1 VVAFQVKT
9 LKKVGIIS
17 KPSKPELQGIVRDL
31 LQWLAEHGY
40 QAVMDE
46 ETATYLS
53 NEYVVSRDRMCQET
67 LEFVVVLGGDGTL
80 ISAARCVARSGI
92 PILAVNLGSLGFLT
106 EVPLAE
112 MFATLEDVHKGACP
126 IDSRSVMQCERVH
139 DGKVL
144 GHYFALNEIVVSK
157 TQIARLVTLRLEIN
171 GNFVYQTRADG
182 LIVGTP
188 TGSTAYSLSAGG
200 PVMMPHV
207 DAFLV
212 TPVCSHSFT
221 QRPLVTR
228 DDAVVEVVVE
238 SEGESCYLS
247 IDGQIGEPLDHED
260 RIICRKAQH
269 NVKLLRTKR
278 SFFEV
283 LRNKLKWG

>member
-1 VVAFQVKT
+1 VKN
-9 LKKVGIIS
+9 VGIIS
-17 KPSKPELQGIVRDL
+17 KPSKPELQGIIQTL
-31 LQWLAEHGY
+31 LQWLADHDY

-53 NEYVVSRDRMCQET
+53 SERVISRDRMCAEK
-67 LEFVVVLGGDGTL
+67 LEFVIVLGGDGTL
-80 ISAARCVARSGI
+80 ISAARCVSKSDI

-112 MFATLEDVHKGACP
+112 MYATLEDVHKKICP
-126 IDSRSVMQCERVH
+126 IDSRSVVDCELVRG
-139 DGKVL
+139 GKSL
-144 GHYFALNEIVVSK
+144 GHYSALNEVVVSK
-157 TQIARLVTLRLEIN
+157 TEIARLVTLRLEIN

-182 LIVGTP
+182 LIIGTP

-212 TPVCSHSFT
+212 TPVCSHSLT

-238 SEGESCYLS
+238 SEGETCYLS
-247 IDGQIGEPLDHED
+247 IDGQIGEPLDHHD
-260 RIICRKAQH
+260 RIICRKAAH
-269 NVKLLRTKR
+269 KVKLLRTKR
-278 SFFEV
+278 PFFEV

>member
-1 VVAFQVKT
+1 MKN
-9 LKKVGIIS
+9 VGIIS
-17 KPSKPELQGIVRDL
+17 KPSKPELQNIIRDL
-31 LQWLAEHGY
+31 LQWLADHDY

-53 NEYVVSRDRMCQET
+53 NERVVSRDRMCAEK

-80 ISAARCVARSGI
+80 ISAARCVSKSDI

-112 MFATLEDVHKGACP
+112 MYATLEDVHKKVCP
-126 IDSRSVMQCERVH
+126 IDSRAVVDCELVRK
-139 DGKVL
+139 GKSL
-144 GHYFALNEIVVSK
+144 GRYSALNEVVVSK

-182 LIVGTP
+182 LIIGTP

-212 TPVCSHSFT
+212 TPVCSHSLT

-238 SEGESCYLS
+238 SEGETCYLS

-260 RIICRKAQH
+260 RIVCRKAAH
-269 NVKLLRTKR
+269 TVKLLRTKR
-278 SFFEV
+278 PFFEV
-283 LRNKLKWG
+283 LRNKMKWG

>member
-1 VVAFQVKT
+1 LKT
-9 LKKVGIIS
+9 AGIIS
-17 KPSKPELQGIVRDL
+17 KPAKPELREIVRQL
-31 LQWLAEHGY
+31 LQWLEEHGY
-40 QAVMDE
+40 GVVMDQ

-53 NEYVVSRDRMCQET
+53 NERVVAREQISREN
-67 LEFVVVLGGDGTL
+67 LEFVIVLGGDGTL
-80 ISAARCVARSGI
+80 LSAARAVAREEV

-106 EVPLAE
+106 EVPLNE
-112 MFATLEDVHKGACP
+112 LYATLEEVDKKSCP
-126 IDSRSVMQCERVH
+126 VDSRTVMDCELVRG
-139 DGKVL
+139 GKSL
-144 GHYFALNEIVVSK
+144 GHYFALNEVVVSK

-171 GNFVYQTRADG
+171 GNFVYTTRADG

-228 DDAVVEVVVE
+228 SDAVVEVVVE
-238 SEGESCYLS
+238 SDGETCYLS
-247 IDGQIGEPLDHED
+247 IDGQIGEPLDHHD
-260 RIICRKAQH
+260 RIICRKAEHQ
-269 NVKLLRTKR
+269 VKLLRTKR

-283 LRNKLKWG
+283 LRNKLSWG

>member
-1 VVAFQVKT
+1 VKN
-9 LKKVGIIS
+9 VGIIS
-17 KPSKPELQGIVRDL
+17 KPSKPELRNIIRDL
-31 LQWLAEHGY
+31 LQWLADHDY

-53 NEYVVSRDRMCQET
+53 NERVVSRDRMCAEK

-80 ISAARCVARSGI
+80 ISAARCVSKSDV

-112 MFATLEDVHKGACP
+112 MYASLEDVHKKVCP
-126 IDSRSVMQCERVH
+126 IDSRAVVDCELVRK
-139 DGKVL
+139 GKSL
-144 GHYFALNEIVVSK
+144 GHYSALNEVVVSK

-182 LIVGTP
+182 LIIGTP

-212 TPVCSHSFT
+212 TPVCSHSLT

-238 SEGESCYLS
+238 SEGETCYLS

-260 RIICRKAQH
+260 RIVCRKAAH
-269 NVKLLRTKR
+269 TVKLLRTKR
-278 SFFEV
+278 PFFEV
-283 LRNKLKWG
+283 LRNKMKWG

>member
-1 VVAFQVKT
+1 MKN
-9 LKKVGIIS
+9 VGIIS
-17 KPSKPELQGIVRDL
+17 KPSKPELQDVVRKL
-31 LQWLAEHGY
+31 LDWLAEHDY

-53 NEYVVSRDRMCQET
+53 NEHVIPRARMSEQK
-67 LEFVVVLGGDGTL
+67 LEFAIVLGGDGTL
-80 ISAARCVARSGI
+80 LSAARSLAKTEV

-112 MFATLEDVHKGACP
+112 MFVTLEDIHKGVCP
-126 IDSRSVMQCERVH
+126 VDSRTIMDCELVR
-139 DGKVL
+139 DGKRL
-144 GHYFALNEIVVSK
+144 GDYAALNEVVVSK
-157 TQIARLVTLRLEIN
+157 TEIARLVTLRLEIN
-171 GNFVYQTRADG
+171 GNFVYTTRADG
-182 LIVGTP
+182 LIIGTP

-238 SEGESCYLS
+238 SEGETCFLS
-247 IDGQIGEPLDHED
+247 IDGQVGEPLDHHD
-260 RIICRKAQH
+260 RVICRKSKH
-269 NVKLLRTKR
+269 KVRLLRTKR

>member
-1 VVAFQVKT
+1 MQSSKGNP
-9 LKKVGIIS
+9 LKNVGIIS
-17 KPSKPELQGIVRDL
+17 KPSKPELQGIVREL
-31 LQWLAEHGY
+31 LEWLGAHGY
-40 QAVMDE
+40 QAVIDE
-46 ETATYLS
+46 ETAEYLS
-53 NEYVVSRDRMCQET
+53 HEKVIPRHQFCKEK
-67 LEFVVVLGGDGTL
+67 LEFVIVLGGDGTL
-80 ISAARCVARSGI
+80 LSAARCVNAAEI

-112 MFATLEDVHKGACP
+112 LIATLEEVHKGSCP
-126 IDSRSVMQCERVH
+126 VDWRSVIDCELVRG
-139 DGKVL
+139 GKSL
-144 GHYFALNEIVVSK
+144 AHYSALNEIVVAK
-157 TQIARLVTLRLEIN
+157 TEIARLVTLRLEIN
-171 GNFVYQTRADG
+171 SNFVYTSRADG

-207 DAFLV
+207 DAFLI
-212 TPVCSHSFT
+212 TPICSHSFT

-238 SEGESCYLS
+238 SDGETCFLS
-247 IDGQIGEPLDHED
+247 VDGQVGEPLDHHD

-269 NVKLLRTKR
+269 KVKLLRTKR

-283 LRNKLKWG
+283 LHNKLKWG

>member
-1 VVAFQVKT
+1 MKN
-9 LKKVGIIS
+9 VGIIS
-17 KPSKPELQGIVRDL
+17 KPSKPELQGIVKDL
-31 LQWLAEHGY
+31 LQWLSDHDY

-53 NEYVVSRDRMCQET
+53 NERVVPRDRLCGEK

-80 ISAARCVARSGI
+80 ISAARCVSRAET

-112 MFATLEDVHKGACP
+112 MYATLEDVHKKICP
-126 IDSRSVMQCERVH
+126 IDSRSVMDCELVRG
-139 DGKVL
+139 GKSL
-144 GHYFALNEIVVSK
+144 GHYSALNEVVVSK
-157 TQIARLVTLRLEIN
+157 TEIARLVTLRLEIN

-182 LIVGTP
+182 LIIGTP

-238 SEGESCYLS
+238 SEGETCYLS
-247 IDGQIGEPLDHED
+247 IDGQIGEPLDHHD
-260 RIICRKAQH
+260 RIICRKAAH
-269 NVKLLRTKR
+269 KVKLLRTKR
-278 SFFEV
+278 PFFEV

>member
-1 VVAFQVKT
+1 MKT
-9 LKKVGIIS
+9 VGIIS
-17 KPSKPELQGIVRDL
+17 KPSKPELRAIVRDL
-31 LQWLAEHGY
+31 LQWFGEHDY
-40 QAVMDE
+40 DVMMDE

-53 NEYVVSRDRMCQET
+53 NERVVPRDQFCQQD

-80 ISAARCVARSGI
+80 ISAARCVAKSNI
-92 PILAVNLGSLGFLT
+92 PIIAVNLGSLGFLT

-112 MFATLEDVHKGACP
+112 MYATLEDVHKGTCP
-126 IDSRSVMQCERVH
+126 VDSRAVIDCELVR
-139 DGKVL
+139 DGKGM
-144 GHYFALNEIVVSK
+144 GHYFALNEVVVSK

-171 GNFVYQTRADG
+171 GNFVYETRADG

-238 SEGESCYLS
+238 SDGETCYLS
-247 IDGQIGEPLDHED
+247 VDGQIGEPLDHMD
-260 RIICRKAQH
+260 RIICRKANH
-269 NVKLLRTKR
+269 KVRLLRTKR
-278 SFFEV
+278 PFFSV

>member
-1 VVAFQVKT
+1 MKN
-9 LKKVGIIS
+9 VGIIS
-17 KPSKPELQGIVRDL
+17 KPSKPELQNIIRDL
-31 LQWLAEHGY
+31 LQWLADHDY

-53 NEYVVSRDRMCQET
+53 NERVVSRDRMCAEK

-80 ISAARCVARSGI
+80 ISAARCVSKSDI

-112 MFATLEDVHKGACP
+112 MYATLEDVHKKVCP
-126 IDSRSVMQCERVH
+126 IDSRAVVDCELVRK
-139 DGKVL
+139 GKSL
-144 GHYFALNEIVVSK
+144 GRYSALNEVVVSK

-182 LIVGTP
+182 LIIGTP
-188 TGSTAYSLSAGG
+188 TGSTSYSLSAGG

-212 TPVCSHSFT
+212 TPVCSHSLT

-238 SEGESCYLS
+238 SEGETCYLS

-260 RIICRKAQH
+260 RIVCRKAAH
-269 NVKLLRTKR
+269 TVKLLRTKR
-278 SFFEV
+278 PFFEV
-283 LRNKLKWG
+283 LRNKMKWG

>member
-1 VVAFQVKT
+1 MKS
-9 LKKVGIIS
+9 VGIIS
-17 KPSKPELQGIVRDL
+17 KPSKPELRAIVRDL
-31 LQWLAEHGY
+31 LQWLNERDY
-40 QAVMDE
+40 QAYMDE

-53 NEYVVSRDRMCQET
+53 NERVISRDRMCGEK
-67 LEFVVVLGGDGTL
+67 LEFVIVLGGDGTL
-80 ISAARCVARSGI
+80 ISAARCVAKSDI

-112 MFATLEDVHKGACP
+112 MYATLEDVHKGVCP
-126 IDSRSVMQCERVH
+126 VDTRSVIDCELVR
-139 DGKVL
+139 DGKSL
-144 GHYFALNEIVVSK
+144 GSYSALNEVVVSK

-238 SEGESCYLS
+238 SEGETCYLS
-247 IDGQIGEPLDHED
+247 IDGQVGVSLDHMD
-260 RIICRKAQH
+260 RVICRKAKH
-269 NVKLLRTKR
+269 KVKLLRTKR
-278 SFFEV
+278 PFFEV

>member
-1 VVAFQVKT
+1 MC
-9 LKKVGIIS
+9 
-17 KPSKPELQGIVRDL
+17 
-31 LQWLAEHGY
+31 AEK
-40 QAVMDE
+40 
-46 ETATYLS
+46 
-53 NEYVVSRDRMCQET
+53 

-80 ISAARCVARSGI
+80 ISAARCVSKSDI

-112 MFATLEDVHKGACP
+112 MYATLEDVHKKVCP
-126 IDSRSVMQCERVH
+126 IDSRAVVDCELVRR
-139 DGKVL
+139 GKSL
-144 GHYFALNEIVVSK
+144 GRYSALNEVVVSK

-182 LIVGTP
+182 LIIGTP

-212 TPVCSHSFT
+212 TPVCSHSLT

-238 SEGESCYLS
+238 SEGETCYLS
-247 IDGQIGEPLDHED
+247 IDGQIGEPLDHQD
-260 RIICRKAQH
+260 RIVCRKAAH
-269 NVKLLRTKR
+269 TVKLLRTKR
-278 SFFEV
+278 PFFEV
-283 LRNKLKWG
+283 LRNKMKWG